1 MTKLVLA
8 IDDDKLVHHIIEE
21 AISHFC
27 KLIHAKNGDEGLR
40 LALKYHP
47 DIILLDVEMP
57 GMSGFEVCEK
67 IKKSKKLADIPVMFL
82 SSKADVAE
90 RMRGYNSG
98 ASDYIVK
105 PFNRDELIARIKVLD
120 AYRQQSRK
128 LTQDIRR
135 AEMTAEIAMTDSG
148 DMGRIMRY
156 VGQSYHAHDLT
167 TLSEYFFEF
176 FVPLQLDVAVA
187 FWYHNSEVFLS
198 GNGAL
203 QPIEQEL
210 LSKHR
215 DGSRFVD
222 FGRRTIINYPKVSLL
237 IKNMPVDDNAMYGR
251 YKDLLPHI
259 LEATNAKIKD
269 MEVSEDALSK
279 VDQIGRVFEELSDQL
294 GGIGG
299 HHSNKVAELGEL
311 VKQAQALDAQALTIE
326 QVSELEKLHQHFSFV
341 DDELSIIKF
350 KLSEITEVRHQ
361 LIESLNKI
369 AKPWGEEEVA
379 AQTDI
384 ELF

>member
-8 IDDDKLVHHIIEE
+8 IDDDKLVHRIIEE
-21 AISHFC
+21 ALSQFC

-40 LALKYHP
+40 LAAKYHP

-57 GMSGFEVCEK
+57 GMSGFEVCER
-67 IKKSKKLADIPVMFL
+67 IKKTSDIADIPVMFL
-82 SSKADVAE
+82 SSKKEISE

-98 ASDYIVK
+98 ASDYVVK
-105 PFNRDELIARIKVLD
+105 PFNREELVARINVLD
-120 AYRQQSRK
+120 AYRKQSYQ
-128 LTQDIRR
+128 LTQDVKR
-135 AEMTAEIAMTDSG
+135 AQTTAEIAMTDSG

-156 VGQSYHAHDLT
+156 VGQSYHAHDLN

-176 FVPLQLDVAVA
+176 FIPLQLDVAVA
-187 FWYHNSEVFLS
+187 FWYHESEVYLS
-198 GNGAL
+198 GNGAM

-210 LSKHR
+210 LQKHR

-237 IKNMPVDDNAMYGR
+237 IKNMPVDDSAMYGR

-259 LEATNAKIKD
+259 LEATNSKIKD
-269 MEVSEDALSK
+269 MEVSEEALSK
-279 VDQIGRVFEELSDQL
+279 VEQIGLVFEALSEQL
-294 GGIGG
+294 SSITE
-299 HHSNKVAELGEL
+299 HHSSKVDDFSEYVQQ
-311 VKQAQALDAQALTIE
+311 VKSVVESPLKPESLD
-326 QVSELEKLHQHFSFV
+326 ELEKLYQHFSFV
-341 DDELSIIKF
+341 SDELSIIKY
-350 KLSEITEVRHQ
+350 KLTDITEARYQ

-369 AKPWGEEEVA
+369 AKPWDEEDTS